1 MRQVLGPDALIV
13 SNRSVDGGIEVLA
26 TVDGA
31 FDEAAGQAQQPP
43 QQHASQQ
50 APQPATHH
58 APYQEQTP
66 AVMPP
71 TAYPAPS
78 RPIAAYQSAYAASAL
93 PEDEDE
99 AGMMPASAPAAP
111 VRVEIPPLPSA
122 APVRMEM
129 PPLAPA
135 APVRMECRHCRRRP
149 RPARPPCPRCRQ
161 WRLYARPPAPQQQ
174 PMPQQHA
181 APQPPATPPRIG
193 PRRKPAQPAA
203 QPAAGRSRPLRRPR
217 PCTRLSP
224 RRNRPPRRCRRLP
237 AARRAHGAHARCAD
251 AAGTGVA
258 AGDLARRHGRRPA
271 ECDQRLAR
279 RAGKPHGRP
288 ALGRPPGAGREPA
301 GAALFRSLLD
311 AGFSTKLVRTLVERM
326 PEGLDADAALAWARN
341 ELVTHLPVLGS
352 EDTFLSGGVYA
363 LVGPTG
369 VGKTTTL
376 AKLAARCVAREGDRS
391 PC

>member
-1 MRQVLGPDALIV
+1 MRQVRQVLGPDALIV

-135 APVRMECRHCRRRP
+135 APVRMEMP
-149 RPARPPCPRCRQ
+149 PLQAAPQARAPPCPRCRQ
-161 WRLYARPPAPQQQ
+161 WRLTRGLRRRSSSPCRSNTP
-174 PMPQQHA
+174 
-181 APQPPATPPRIG
+181 PPATPPAYRAA
-193 PRRKPAQPAA
+193 PQAQPARNPR
-203 QPAAGRSRPLRRPR
+203 PAAGRPLRRPR

-288 ALGRPPGAGREPA
+288 ALGRPPGREPA

-326 PEGLDADAALAWARN
+326 PEGWTPTPRWPGRATNWSRTCRCWAR
-341 ELVTHLPVLGS
+341 
-352 EDTFLSGGVYA
+352 
-363 LVGPTG
+363 
-369 VGKTTTL
+369 
-376 AKLAARCVAREGDRS
+376 RIRS
-391 PC
+391 

>member
-1 MRQVLGPDALIV
+1 MRQVRQVLGPDALIV

-129 PPLAPA
+129 RALGASRAGAHGNAAIAGGAPGPRARHARGA
-135 APVRMECRHCRRRP
+135 ASGASRLRGLRRRSSSPCRSNTP
-149 RPARPPCPRCRQ
+149 RAAAGDAARVSGR
-161 WRLYARPPAPQQQ
+161 
-174 PMPQQHA
+174 A
-181 APQPPATPPRIG
+181 ASLRTTGRATRG
-193 PRRKPAQPAA
+193 Q
-203 QPAAGRSRPLRRPR
+203 AAGRA
-217 PCTRLSP
+217 
-224 RRNRPPRRCRRLP
+224 RCAGR
-237 AARRAHGAHARCAD
+237 AHARGSARAATARRAD
-251 AAGTGVA
+251 AAGSPPPA
-258 AGDLARRHGRRPA
+258 APMARMPDAPMPQGLALPPGTLPPRPPA
-271 ECDQRLAR
+271 CRMRSAPCAAR
-279 RAGKPHGRP
+279 WKA
-288 ALGRPPGAGREPA
+288 AWTACSGRPPGRPRAGRR
-301 GAALFRSLLD
+301 GA
-311 AGFSTKLVRTLVERM
+311 V
-326 PEGLDADAALAWARN
+326 P
-341 ELVTHLPVLGS
+341 
-352 EDTFLSGGVYA
+352 
-363 LVGPTG
+363 
-369 VGKTTTL
+369 
-376 AKLAARCVAREGDRS
+376 
-391 PC
+391 

>member
-1 MRQVLGPDALIV
+1 MKISRFFGLNSRDVMRQVRQVLGPDALIV

-135 APVRMECRHCRRRP
+135 APVRMEMPPLQAAPQARA
-149 RPARPPCPRCRQ
+149 PAMPAVPPVAPQ
-161 WRLYARPPAPQQQ
+161 GYARPPAPQQQ

-181 APQPPATPPRIG
+181 APQPPAMPP
-193 PRRKPAQPAA
+193 AY
-203 QPAAGRSRPLRRPR
+203 
-217 PCTRLSP
+217 
-224 RRNRPPRRCRRLP
+224 
-237 AARRAHGAHARCAD
+237 RA
-251 AAGTGVA
+251 
-258 AGDLARRHGRRPA
+258 
-271 ECDQRLAR
+271 
-279 RAGKPHGRP
+279 
-288 ALGRPPGAGREPA
+288 
-301 GAALFRSLLD
+301 
-311 AGFSTKLVRTLVERM
+311 
-326 PEGLDADAALAWARN
+326 
-341 ELVTHLPVLGS
+341 
-352 EDTFLSGGVYA
+352 
-363 LVGPTG
+363 
-369 VGKTTTL
+369 
-376 AKLAARCVAREGDRS
+376 
-391 PC
+391 

>member
-1 MRQVLGPDALIV
+1 MKISRFFGLNSRDVMRQVRQVLGPDALIV

-31 FDEAAGQAQQPP
+31 FDEAAGQAPQPP

-93 PEDEDE
+93 PEDEGE

-135 APVRMECRHCRRRP
+135 APVRMEMP
-149 RPARPPCPRCRQ
+149 PLQAAPQNPRPPCPR
-161 WRLYARPPAPQQQ
+161 
-174 PMPQQHA
+174 
-181 APQPPATPPRIG
+181 
-193 PRRKPAQPAA
+193 RR
-203 QPAAGRSRPLRRPR
+203 
-217 PCTRLSP
+217 
-224 RRNRPPRRCRRLP
+224 
-237 AARRAHGAHARCAD
+237 
-251 AAGTGVA
+251 
-258 AGDLARRHGRRPA
+258 
-271 ECDQRLAR
+271 
-279 RAGKPHGRP
+279 
-288 ALGRPPGAGREPA
+288 
-301 GAALFRSLLD
+301 
-311 AGFSTKLVRTLVERM
+311 
-326 PEGLDADAALAWARN
+326 
-341 ELVTHLPVLGS
+341 
-352 EDTFLSGGVYA
+352 
-363 LVGPTG
+363 
-369 VGKTTTL
+369 
-376 AKLAARCVAREGDRS
+376 
-391 PC
+391 

>member
-1 MRQVLGPDALIV
+1 MRQVRQVLGPDALIV

-31 FDEAAGQAQQPP
+31 FDEAAGQQPP

-135 APVRMECRHCRRRP
+135 APVRMEM
-149 RPARPPCPRCRQ
+149 PPLQ
-161 WRLYARPPAPQQQ
+161 
-174 PMPQQHA
+174 A
-181 APQPPATPPRIG
+181 APQPRARHARGAASGASRLRAASGAAAAAHAAAT
-193 PRRKPAQPAA
+193 RRAA
-203 QPAAGRSRPLRRPR
+203 AAGDAARVSGRAANLRTTGRATRGQAAGRARCAGRAHTRGSARAATARRADAAG
-217 PCTRLSP
+217 S
-224 RRNRPPRRCRRLP
+224 P

-258 AGDLARRHGRRPA
+258 AGTLPADTAAGLQNAISALRGALESRMDGLLWGGRQGPAASRPARRCSVVCWTRVSAPSWSARWSSACPRGWTPTPRWPGRATNWSRT
-271 ECDQRLAR
+271 CRCWAR
-279 RAGKPHGRP
+279 RI
-288 ALGRPPGAGREPA
+288 
-301 GAALFRSLLD
+301 RS
-311 AGFSTKLVRTLVERM
+311 
-326 PEGLDADAALAWARN
+326 
-341 ELVTHLPVLGS
+341 
-352 EDTFLSGGVYA
+352 
-363 LVGPTG
+363 
-369 VGKTTTL
+369 
-376 AKLAARCVAREGDRS
+376 
-391 PC
+391 